1 MKKFLQS
8 GWGRFLLFL
17 LFITSIILIY
27 QLVYKPYK
35 QRQREEA
42 AAKTFDP
49 VYERMQESRKSKSP
63 YDLEETI
70 RIINGLDIAMQ
81 QKDNFNDFMI
91 YMARQD
97 YSHVAPEVVDARTK
111 VLKTL
116 QQLYA
121 KQTDLE
127 EKQALWNVT
136 RQMSGVVLGEIGTE
150 DLITHGATL
159 PFKSVETIKKSY
171 LKMEEIEKD
180 RKILKHDIDDI
191 ESQLF
196 DVMIGYSHVYY
207 KYVNE
212 WDAVCVNRDMAYLAA
227 YSGNYAAMD
236 AALNKLFA
244 QYPDD
249 KEGMLLKAYTMI
261 QQMPTVPITDAPET
275 PQMQVLPYLDNYILK
290 HPGET
295 APALLLKGAYYQKRG
310 DWNNAKLNFEEAAVY
325 YPKQSDQLTD
335 MLNPY
340 KMRSYLHKSKE
351 GMHIVELYKSSM
363 LGAGYYSPDLQLAK
377 SYYDLGDEKAG
388 KEKIL
393 DHFARRRNQ
402 SAWDYI
408 FSDINFCEKVIGVS
422 FMKIF
427 PQDAYLDLK
436 ADVKHNLSENSDYIQ
451 AGIDNRSDVK
461 LHNVSMI
468 LCIQFTGMT
477 RDDYVSIKME
487 KTLPELQPHAYN
499 DFGRVD
505 KQGAGFWEST
515 WNSTKYLLS
524 LGNTL
529 FNSGTQ
535 KPEEIVKTRAVIISD
550 EAVAWVDAPDT
561 KITRTQELDA
571 SQKISPDKLDLPM
584 SKLQDMIKSHFSIS
598 LEKNLIGKDE
608 IKVRLP
614 ASLAIFQPMFQLYD
628 VQKGKLIDPSD
639 NIIKNGNIELSF
651 KTNTDETQQLQLRMK
666 SLSVEGTLDLKGSR
680 DHGFQLTS
688 VSLH

>member
-171 LKMEEIEKD
+171 SKMEEIEKD

-236 AALNKLFA
+236 GALNKLFA
-244 QYPDD
+244 
-249 KEGMLLKAYTMI
+249 
-261 QQMPTVPITDAPET
+261 
-275 PQMQVLPYLDNYILK
+275 
-290 HPGET
+290 
-295 APALLLKGAYYQKRG
+295 
-310 DWNNAKLNFEEAAVY
+310 
-325 YPKQSDQLTD
+325 
-335 MLNPY
+335 
-340 KMRSYLHKSKE
+340 
-351 GMHIVELYKSSM
+351 
-363 LGAGYYSPDLQLAK
+363 
-377 SYYDLGDEKAG
+377 
-388 KEKIL
+388 
-393 DHFARRRNQ
+393 
-402 SAWDYI
+402 
-408 FSDINFCEKVIGVS
+408 
-422 FMKIF
+422 
-427 PQDAYLDLK
+427 
-436 ADVKHNLSENSDYIQ
+436 
-451 AGIDNRSDVK
+451 
-461 LHNVSMI
+461 
-468 LCIQFTGMT
+468 
-477 RDDYVSIKME
+477 
-487 KTLPELQPHAYN
+487 
-499 DFGRVD
+499 
-505 KQGAGFWEST
+505 
-515 WNSTKYLLS
+515 
-524 LGNTL
+524 
-529 FNSGTQ
+529 
-535 KPEEIVKTRAVIISD
+535 
-550 EAVAWVDAPDT
+550 
-561 KITRTQELDA
+561 
-571 SQKISPDKLDLPM
+571 
-584 SKLQDMIKSHFSIS
+584 
-598 LEKNLIGKDE
+598 
-608 IKVRLP
+608 
-614 ASLAIFQPMFQLYD
+614 
-628 VQKGKLIDPSD
+628 
-639 NIIKNGNIELSF
+639 
-651 KTNTDETQQLQLRMK
+651 
-666 SLSVEGTLDLKGSR
+666 
-680 DHGFQLTS
+680 
-688 VSLH
+688 